1 MVTHFLT
8 CLKHG
13 DFFLACLKQG
23 PSLLH
28 CQHIPC
34 LVGVSID
41 TYCSQTPQMSF
52 WLHGSILLFFLF
64 WVTALARRMGCF
76 SHRSLSPSWNL
87 KPFSSLLCVSCTSD
101 LSVGQ
106 PTRSID
112 LSLSSDSLLT
122 IPSGKET
129 VEMVRSFKASSQET
143 HGSDSWLG
151 KLTLPI
157 WCWSLPYLFPL
168 RPSLFPCIRLLWQLL
183 W

>member
-1 MVTHFLT
+1 MVTYFLTRLKHGDLLFNLLKTWWPIFFLT

-52 WLHGSILLFFLF
+52 WLHSSILLFFLF
-64 WVTALARRMGCF
+64 WVTALARCMGCF

-106 PTRSID
+106 PTRSIQ
-112 LSLSSDSLLT
+112 
-122 IPSGKET
+122 
-129 VEMVRSFKASSQET
+129 SF
-143 HGSDSWLG
+143 LVIR
-151 KLTLPI
+151 LTLNHSF
-157 WCWSLPYLFPL
+157 WEGNRGNGAEF
-168 RPSLFPCIRLLWQLL
+168 
-183 W
+183 